1 MSGEPDG
8 QDEVLQI
15 VVTLLVGKGKF
26 RSALYASNPVTTLNK
41 ISISEIVTIM
51 ELRNIYLKKKKRSLH
66 RHFWAL
72 IAIIFIS
79 YNANTV

>member
-51 ELRNIYLKKKKRSLH
+51 ELRNIYLKKKKKISAQAFLGFDCYYF
-66 RHFWAL
+66 HF
-72 IAIIFIS
+72 I
-79 YNANTV
+79 